1 MFWDFNVLQ
10 MACICVIEILCV
22 MKKQNLEQ
30 NVEVHNYIAQKKLDL
45 IIQFFNTDFFKVVN
59 TGIKLLKKLPNHT
72 KELDKYR
79 FF

>member
-1 MFWDFNVLQ
+1 
-10 MACICVIEILCV
+10 

-30 NVEVHNYIAQKKLDL
+30 NVEVHNYIAQKNWISASSSLTQ
-45 IIQFFNTDFFKVVN
+45 IFKNRVVN

-79 FF
+79 FFF